1 MLNSKIVFVSCKYA
15 LLNEEELANFRE
27 EPDMFLEQIE
37 LYDDDSVEDT
47 LWTSCLCWLNPDW
60 KVRFHIFLQFS
71 ILVIEL

>member
-47 LWTSCLCWLNPDW
+47 L
-60 KVRFHIFLQFS
+60 
-71 ILVIEL
+71 